1 VVEISQRDGFG
12 ANVTGMLP
20 GLVKFSETLN
30 LACSLPT
37 RCPGEHFVVGVP

>member
-1 VVEISQRDGFG
+1 VVKITSRDGFG
-12 ANVTGMLP
+12 ARVTVLLP

-30 LACSLPT
+30 FACNLPT